1 MNYNWII
8 LTFILC
14 IVSSIP
20 VILIKYLGDIKTN
33 LSIVVPL
40 IYILN
45 GMLSLCYLFF
55 NYKELNI
62 FHKKSDFIIYSI
74 IILLSLSIL
83 MYWPIF
89 SLSLIDS
96 PNPAYNQLIVNLNV
110 IIIAILCYLLFNK
123 PIKLLTFI
131 GIIIVIFGISLILYS
146 S

>member
-1 MNYNWII
+1 MSYNWII

-131 GIIIVIFGISLILYS
+131 GIIIVIFGISLIVYS